1 MGPVKFKSLFLLFNM
16 ILLLLLL
23 FIGAFPFL
31 LFGTPDIPGLFQTGW
46 PLILVLLLILAGFD
60 IFYGY
65 NRRLF
70 QLLEKEDWPA
80 LSRYLEKRIIR
91 DGHYSPRLIRLLAN
105 TYLVLSDSASVL
117 AMENK
122 AAIVNPALVDANAL
136 IFGAARILEK
146 DLSGA
151 VNFFARMLRSRKTE
165 SADWIRWYYGFSL
178 LLDQQYS
185 PSGDQFLPLAL
196 GSKEGVITGLSA
208 FFLSESLSRLLPQR
222 GLEFAAA
229 ALDGKNRLLKT
240 FPSLDA
246 WNREVKRT
254 LNAVHAAILSRFI
267 SEATAWLF
275 GPRSPRRPP
284 EAPEGGS
291 LTGPS
296 LTGN

>member
-1 MGPVKFKSLFLLFNM
+1 LKFKSLFVLFNIV
-16 ILLLLLL
+16 ILALLL
-23 FIGAFPFL
+23 FIGALPFWV
-31 LFGTPDIPGLFQTGW
+31 FDPPDFPGLLRNFW
-46 PLILVLLLILAGFD
+46 PLILLLLLIMAGFD

-151 VNFFARMLRSRKTE
+151 VSFFSRMLGSRKTE
-165 SADWIRWYYGFSL
+165 SAEWIRWYYGFSL
-178 LLDQQYS
+178 LLDQQYG
-185 PSGDQFLPLAL
+185 PSGDQFIPLATE
-196 GSKEGVITGLSA
+196 SKDGVITGLSA
-208 FFLSESLSRLLPQR
+208 FFLSERLSRLLPPR
-222 GLEFAAA
+222 GLEFTAA
-229 ALDGKNRLLKT
+229 ALDGRNRLLKT
-240 FPSLDA
+240 FPTLEA

-254 LNAVHAAILSRFI
+254 LNSVHAAILARFI
-267 SEATAWLF
+267 SEATGWLF
-275 GPRSPRRPP
+275 G
-284 EAPEGGS
+284 
-291 LTGPS
+291 
-296 LTGN
+296 